1 MFLWGRRERKRSNKL
16 TLTYQPL
23 HILIVPYLFSRIHT
37 MSFIE
42 HFSSG
47 KNVIWNI
54 LYDLNILKDNTGL
67 HLENENTTTDFFSIY
82 V

>member
-1 MFLWGRRERKRSNKL
+1 
-16 TLTYQPL
+16 
-23 HILIVPYLFSRIHT
+23 

-67 HLENENTTTDFFSIY
+67 YLENENTTTDLCRVLFLFDICLA
-82 V
+82 